1 MIKNG
6 VTVACFGRRYREAVK
21 QCSLQDRIWMKI
33 LQALPVLAVYCLSI
47 TMGAGGGLAQL
58 DICTVCD
65 LDNDTYQSPTGL
77 LAPVGAF

>member
-47 TMGAGGGLAQL
+47 TMGAGGGFSGRYTRNKSTQHHYGSWRGILRQ
-58 DICTVCD
+58 VH
-65 LDNDTYQSPTGL
+65 P
-77 LAPVGAF
+77 